1 MATNRKNVNKY
12 WWLLSIPAVFFIVKK
27 IKKPMAN
34 KKQLT
39 KNFHID
45 EFQSHDGAVMPP
57 EVADNIL
64 KLAVNLQ
71 VLRDFVNKT
80 IKINSGYR
88 SPAWNKAVGGVADSQ
103 HMKGTASDIV
113 VSGMTPIQVAK
124 TIESLIASGKMQQGG
139 IGIYPTF
146 THYDIRG
153 TKARWKA

>member
-1 MATNRKNVNKY
+1 MAKNVNKFF
-12 WWLLSIPAVFFIVKK
+12 WLLTIPAIYLIAKK
-27 IKKPMAN
+27 FKQKPMSN

-45 EFQSHDGAVMPP
+45 EFQSRDGAVMPP

-71 VLRDFVNKT
+71 VLRDYVNKT

-88 SPAWNKAVGGVADSQ
+88 SPAWNKKVGGVTNSQ

-113 VSGMTPIQVAK
+113 VSGMSPIEVAQ

-139 IGIYPTF
+139 IGIYPNF